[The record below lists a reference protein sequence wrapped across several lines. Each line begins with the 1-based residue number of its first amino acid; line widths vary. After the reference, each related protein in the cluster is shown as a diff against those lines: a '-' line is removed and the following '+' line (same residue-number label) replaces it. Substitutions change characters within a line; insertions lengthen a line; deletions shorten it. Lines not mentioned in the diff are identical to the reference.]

1 MRFPLRLTA
10 DLTFA
15 LAARAMRTQHGHPLI
30 LRVAPD
36 GTFHFASAGADTR
49 GGTARNVPLERKPA
63 AAESVRSRI
72 IWIGGSEPLKHPEI
86 ARVATALAGAGRHI
100 FLQADGALLKR
111 RLHEFQPSSR
121 LYLTMRFDGLE
132 SSHDRPDAR
141 PGAFR
146 RAVEGIRAARL
157 SGFLI
162 CAHIVLHA
170 DSEPGE
176 LARLHDEICKL
187 DVDGMLIS
195 PAALTAKLQHQVAEA
210 RRRLLSRRWALLSGL
225 LHCVALPR
233 AISATSRIPS
243 DFQGA
248 MLPRSQPNEREEG
261 AQA

>member
-10 DLTFA
+10 DLTLA

-30 LRVAPD
+30 LSVSPD
-36 GTFHFASAGADTR
+36 GAFHYASAVVDTR
-49 GGTARNVPLERKPA
+49 RNGHLEPKA
-63 AAESVRSRI
+63 AAAGSLRSRI

-86 ARVATALAGAGRHI
+86 ARVATALAGAGRHV

-111 RLHEFQPSSR
+111 RIHEFQPSSR
-121 LYLTMRFDGLE
+121 LFLTFRFDGTE
-132 SSHDRPDAR
+132 PSHDRRSAR
-141 PGAFR
+141 RGAFR
-146 RAVEGIRAARL
+146 AAVEGIRAARL

-176 LARLHDEICKL
+176 LARFHGEICKL

-195 PAALTAKLQHQVAEA
+195 PAALTAELQHRVTEA
-210 RRRLLSRRWALLSGL
+210 RRSLLSRRWALLSGL
-225 LHCVALPR
+225 LHCVALPMR
-233 AISATSRIPS
+233 VPAISRNSS
-243 DFQGA
+243 EFQPA
-248 MLPRSQPNEREEG
+248 MLPKSQPSEREEG